1 MERKSEFYFKGN
13 GKSFWNTLKWNWN
26 DIHGKDEV
34 IICYLTFATTFCWK
48 MRSLV
53 LYKYIIMKIS
63 QKRKAISGSQGFQG
77 AG

>member
-34 IICYLTFATTFCWK
+34 IICYLTFATTLCWK
-48 MRSLV
+48 VRSLA
-53 LYKYIIMKIS
+53 LYNDENFT
-63 QKRKAISGSQGFQG
+63 KRKPISGS
-77 AG
+77 